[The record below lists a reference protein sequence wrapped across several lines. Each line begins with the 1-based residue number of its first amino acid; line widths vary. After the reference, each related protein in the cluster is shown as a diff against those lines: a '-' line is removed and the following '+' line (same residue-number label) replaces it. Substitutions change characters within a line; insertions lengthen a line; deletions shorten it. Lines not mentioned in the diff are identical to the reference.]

1 VSPDRGGE
9 AGTAMVMALLVLFL
23 VSVSLALLAGS
34 LQLRMRMVREDAE
47 TIILSGL
54 SDAAVDEA
62 VAGIAQDADYTGAPA
77 HDFGGGRIEAQVLRS
92 GSALYKVTATATYD
106 SRKRTVQALVARSLG
121 GVSIVRWRRLT
132 G

>member
-34 LQLRMRMVREDAE
+34 LQLRMRLVREDAE

-62 VAGIAQDADYTGAPA
+62 LAGIAQDADYTGEPA
-77 HDFGGGRIEAQVLRS
+77 HDFGGGQIGAQIERS
-92 GSALYKVTATATYD
+92 GSSLYKVTATATYD
-106 SRKRTVQALVARSLG
+106 SRKRAVQATVVRSLG
-121 GVSIVRWRRLT
+121 GVSILRWRRLT